1 MEQRS
6 LNKSIFK
13 EGNMSLENDLQQE
26 RVMHLDVG
34 SFTVVESGTTVKATV
49 ETMRAEN
56 RNCAIITK
64 DKALVGIFTDR
75 DSLNKVVNAPN
86 LWAGPI
92 DAVMTE
98 SPIAVNKNDPAY
110 QALDL
115 MDEKHFRNVPVV
127 NDAGQVVGN
136 LTHYAIIK
144 YLADRFPESIYN
156 QPPDPNRVSRN
167 RDGA

>member
-1 MEQRS
+1 
-6 LNKSIFK
+6 
-13 EGNMSLENDLQQE
+13 
-26 RVMHLDVG
+26 MHLDVG
-34 SFTVVESGTTVKATV
+34 SFTIVKSGTTVKETV
-49 ETMRAEN
+49 QKMRTEN
-56 RNCAIITK
+56 HNCAIVTK
-64 DKALVGIFTDR
+64 DDALVGIFTDR
-75 DSLNKVVNAPN
+75 DLLNKVVNVPN

-98 SPIAVNKNDPAY
+98 SPITVNTNDPAY

-127 NDAGQVVGN
+127 NNAGQVVGN

-144 YLADRFPESIYN
+144 YLADRFPESVYN
-156 QPPDPNRVSRN
+156 QPPDPNRVSSS